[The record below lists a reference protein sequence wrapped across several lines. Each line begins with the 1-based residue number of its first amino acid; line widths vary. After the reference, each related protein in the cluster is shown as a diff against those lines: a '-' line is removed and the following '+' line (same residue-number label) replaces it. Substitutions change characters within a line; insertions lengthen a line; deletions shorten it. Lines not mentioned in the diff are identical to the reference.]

1 MLRTDWLAEIIQRD
15 ANGFILTGSD
25 LILND
30 HQRPESWTLDRQPM
44 FLEAAIQDLF
54 VAGDVRHGFTKR
66 VTPEVGVGSIA
77 IQLMHQYV
85 LGA

>member
-1 MLRTDWLAEIIQRD
+1 MLRTDRLAEIIQRD
-15 ANGFILTGSD
+15 ANGS
-25 LILND
+25 
-30 HQRPESWTLDRQPM
+30 ESWTLDRQPM

-66 VTPEVGVGSIA
+66 VAPEVGVGSIA
-77 IQLMHQYV
+77 IQLMHQHV